1 METTKYT
8 SGKHMVQ
15 QIAEELLNVTQQA
28 AIASYPWIGKGN
40 KIEADGAGTKAM
52 RHHLNKI
59 DMCGRVV
66 IGEGEMDEAPM
77 LYINEI
83 LGSGNGPEIDIAV
96 DPVEGTTLMSKGKNH
111 SMAVLAAAKS
121 GSLLHAPDMY
131 MKKIAVGPGAKG
143 CIDLN
148 ASLTDNMISVAK
160 ALGKDVK
167 DLTIMIQDRDRHT
180 HLMAQVLELGAKL
193 KLFSDVD
200 ITGAIATG
208 IDGMEID
215 MLVGTGGAPEGVITA
230 TAMKCLGGDFQGQ
243 LVPMNQDEYDRCV
256 RMGIDNPTKIWQLDE
271 IVRTN
276 DCLFSA
282 TAITDGIFLD
292 GVKKLS
298 TGKMCTHSLLLV
310 GADTRNIKF
319 IQAYHQ

>member
-193 KLFSDVD
+193 RLFSDVD

-298 TGKMCTHSLLLV
+298 SGKMCTHSLLLV
-310 GADTRNIKF
+310 GADTGNIKF

>member
-1 METTKYT
+1 MEITKYA
-8 SGKHMVQ
+8 SGKQMVQ

-52 RHHLNKI
+52 RHYLNTI

-77 LYINEI
+77 LYINEM

-148 ASLTDNMISVAK
+148 ASLTDNMKSVAK

-180 HLMAQVLELGAKL
+180 HLMAQVLDLGAKL
-193 KLFSDVD
+193 RLFSDVD

-230 TAMKCLGGDFQGQ
+230 TAMKCLGGDFQAQ
-243 LVPMNQDEYDRCV
+243 LVPMNQEEYDRCV
-256 RMGIDNPTKIWQLDE
+256 RMGIENPTKIWELDE

-282 TAITDGIFLD
+282 TAITDGIFLN

-298 TGKMCTHSLLLV
+298 SGKMCTHSLLLV
-310 GADTRNIKF
+310 GADTNNIKF

>member
-1 METTKYT
+1 MEFTKYT
-8 SGKHMVQ
+8 SKKHTIQ
-15 QIAEELLNVTQQA
+15 QIAEELLHVTQQA

-52 RHHLNKI
+52 RHYLNKI

-77 LYINEI
+77 LYINEM
-83 LGSGNGPEIDIAV
+83 LGSGNGPVIDIAV

-111 SMAVLAAAKS
+111 SMAVLAAANS
-121 GSLLHAPDMY
+121 GSMLHAPDMY

-148 ASLTDNMISVAK
+148 ASLKDNMLAVAK

-167 DLTIMIQDRDRHT
+167 ELTIMIQDRDRHN
-180 HLMAQVLELGAKL
+180 HLMKQVLDLGAKL

-200 ITGAIATG
+200 ITGALATG
-208 IDGMEID
+208 IDGMDID

-230 TAMKCLGGDFQGQ
+230 TALKCLGGDFQGQ
-243 LVPMNQDEYDRCV
+243 LVPMNQEEYDRCV
-256 RMGIDNPTKIWQLDE
+256 KMGIEDPNKVLMLDE
-271 IVRTN
+271 IVRTD

-282 TAITDGIFLD
+282 TAITDGMFLN

-298 TGKMCTHSLLLV
+298 SGKMSTHSLLLI
-310 GADTRNIKF
+310 GANTRNIKF
-319 IQAYHQ
+319 IQSYHQ

>member
-1 METTKYT
+1 MVFTKYT
-8 SGKHMVQ
+8 SKKHTVQ
-15 QIAEELLNVTQQA
+15 QIAEELLHVTQQA

-52 RHHLNKI
+52 RHHLNTI

-77 LYINEI
+77 LYINEM
-83 LGSGNGPEIDIAV
+83 LGSGNGPAIDIAV

-131 MKKIAVGPGAKG
+131 MKKMAVGPGAKG
-143 CIDLN
+143 CINLN
-148 ASLTDNMISVAK
+148 ASLKDNMRSVAK

-167 DLTIMIQDRDRHT
+167 ELTIMIQDRDRHNT
-180 HLMAQVLELGAKL
+180 LMAEVLEIGAKL

-230 TAMKCLGGDFQGQ
+230 TALKCLGGDFQGQ
-243 LVPMNQDEYDRCV
+243 LVPMNQVEYDRCIK
-256 RMGIDNPTKIWQLDE
+256 MGIENPTKIFGLDE
-271 IVRTN
+271 IVRTD

-282 TAITDGIFLD
+282 TAITDGMFLN
-292 GVKKLS
+292 GVKKLAS
-298 TGKMCTHSLLLV
+298 GKMSTHSLLLV

-319 IQAYHQ
+319 IHTQHQ